1 MHKEVFCRDLD
12 AISRKQGMKGGSVL
26 AHVTDWND
34 DADEESAPKR
44 EQKSV
49 DLFRTAFNLAG
60 GCGVIVF
67 DAFDKFAAIFTFSGG
82 IDNNSDICWR
92 FDGHAFGGTGDLSF
106 VIPQKCSG

>member
-1 MHKEVFCRDLD
+1 
-12 AISRKQGMKGGSVL
+12 MKGGSVL

-49 DLFRTAFNLAG
+49 DLFRTALNLAG

-67 DAFDKFAAIFTFSGG
+67 DAFDKFAAILAFGGG
-82 IDNNSDICWR
+82 IDNNSDICWC
-92 FDGHAFGGTGDLSF
+92 FNVYAFVRTCDFAF
-106 VIPQKCSG
+106 VIPQKCGG